1 MKLNFYE
8 DLEQMEYIRKFN
20 ENKNKNKKQ
29 WRNIMIDEL
38 NWNCSIERMICYFKW
53 IHFNISI
60 SNRREVE
67 VDMEK
72 CKKEYETLHKIKV

>member
-29 WRNIMIDEL
+29 WRNIMIYEL
-38 NWNCSIERMICYFKW
+38 NWNCSIERMICYF
-53 IHFNISI
+53 IEA
-60 SNRREVE
+60 NRCIT
-67 VDMEK
+67 DDKEK
-72 CKKEYETLHKIKV
+72 YLAKYIRDE

>member
-29 WRNIMIDEL
+29 WRNIIIDEL
-38 NWNCSIERMICYFKW
+38 NWNCSIERMICYF
-53 IHFNISI
+53 IEA
-60 SNRREVE
+60 NRCITDDKEKYLAKYIREE
-67 VDMEK
+67 
-72 CKKEYETLHKIKV
+72 

>member
-38 NWNCSIERMICYFKW
+38 NWNCSIERMICYF
-53 IHFNISI
+53 IGA
-60 SNRREVE
+60 NRCITDDKKKYLAKYIREE
-67 VDMEK
+67 
-72 CKKEYETLHKIKV
+72 

>member
-38 NWNCSIERMICYFKW
+38 NWNCSIERM
-53 IHFNISI
+53 
-60 SNRREVE
+60 
-67 VDMEK
+67 
-72 CKKEYETLHKIKV
+72 

>member
-38 NWNCSIERMICYFKW
+38 NWNCSIQ
-53 IHFNISI
+53 
-60 SNRREVE
+60 
-67 VDMEK
+67 
-72 CKKEYETLHKIKV
+72 